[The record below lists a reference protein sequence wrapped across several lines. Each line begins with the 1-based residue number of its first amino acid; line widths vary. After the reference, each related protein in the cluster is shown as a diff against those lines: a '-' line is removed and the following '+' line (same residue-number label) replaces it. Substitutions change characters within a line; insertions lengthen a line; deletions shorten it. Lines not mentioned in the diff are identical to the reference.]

1 MLFAQGCNSPRL
13 AISLLWCFNYRWN
26 IERSF
31 DNEDL
36 PKFYRGW
43 CSQWNVEEVQD
54 ATEDWY
60 DEPVHG
66 DWISTKEF
74 VSTGEKCYLI
84 SKGDGGDDNKVDDV
98 DERSPRGSRP
108 DNSDDSDDEGFH
120 DCEYIDIRLC
130 SGEIRARLLQ
140 KAVMD
145 GQGYFREQPS
155 RG

>member
-13 AISLLWCFNYRWN
+13 AISLLRCFNYRWN

-43 CSQWNVEEVQD
+43 YSQWNVEEVQD

-60 DEPVHG
+60 DEPGHG

-84 SKGDGGDDNKVDDV
+84 SKGDGGDDKKGGHGDEDD
-98 DERSPRGSRP
+98 DA
-108 DNSDDSDDEGFH
+108 DDDLEDPFEH
-120 DCEYIDIRLC
+120 
-130 SGEIRARLLQ
+130 Q
-140 KAVMD
+140 
-145 GQGYFREQPS
+145 
-155 RG
+155 